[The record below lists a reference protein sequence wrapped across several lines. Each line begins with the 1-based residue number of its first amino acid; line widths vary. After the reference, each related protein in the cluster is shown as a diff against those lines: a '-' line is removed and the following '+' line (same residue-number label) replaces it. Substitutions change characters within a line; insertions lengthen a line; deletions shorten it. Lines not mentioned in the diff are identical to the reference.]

1 MQLKTDIAIV
11 GSGAGGAAMA
21 KELAGSGKRVLVV
34 DRGPLARDG
43 EIGTLR
49 SAVLNFYDRFA
60 LRASKEGTII
70 YRAIMAGGTTVVS
83 CGNGMRVLED
93 ELRRKGINLTDEFEE
108 TERELSIKPLP
119 YNLVGR
125 GSKLIQDSANRLGFD
140 MAPTPKF
147 INPKKCV
154 SCGKCILGCPYG
166 AKWTALT
173 PLRDARRNGAKLIP
187 KINIQMVATKNGRAI
202 GLIGKSRKGRVRI
215 YADTIIL
222 AGGGIGTP
230 VILKNSGI
238 ENAGNKLFADM
249 FNVTYGILRNK
260 DTNLWREPTM
270 AVISTKYMKD
280 KGILLAPF
288 IDVPLVLRWVMS
300 KRKQLKNFRYKN
312 LLGIMNKT
320 RDDNVGLVTAD
331 ERFEKKPT
339 PSDMIRLNEGA
350 GMAAEILIEA
360 GVSKKSIIYTKPRA
374 AHPGGSAAIGD
385 VVDSNLQTSIRGLY
399 VCDASVL
406 PTSPGA
412 PPIVTITALAK
423 RLAKHLK
430 KV

>member
-1 MQLKTDIAIV
+1 
-11 GSGAGGAAMA
+11 
-21 KELAGSGKRVLVV
+21 
-34 DRGPLARDG
+34 
-43 EIGTLR
+43 
-49 SAVLNFYDRFA
+49 
-60 LRASKEGTII
+60 
-70 YRAIMAGGTTVVS
+70 
-83 CGNGMRVLED
+83 
-93 ELRRKGINLTDEFEE
+93 
-108 TERELSIKPLP
+108 
-119 YNLVGR
+119 
-125 GSKLIQDSANRLGFD
+125 
-140 MAPTPKF
+140 
-147 INPKKCV
+147 
-154 SCGKCILGCPYG
+154 
-166 AKWTALT
+166 
-173 PLRDARRNGAKLIP
+173 
-187 KINIQMVATKNGRAI
+187 MVATKNGRAI